1 MVLFQKCN
9 IIPPKFFFLMV
20 FTVNIYNC
28 TCDPTDTMFVLVA
41 GRLSKDDI
49 ERMVSDAE
57 KYKNDD
63 ENQRERI
70 QAKNA
75 LESYAY
81 NMKSTAEDDKLKDKL
96 SEEDRKKITDKCNE
110 VISWLDNNQVRR
122 MFLGNP

>member
-1 MVLFQKCN
+1 MCCCTSKCPCQLSN
-9 IIPPKFFFLMV
+9 DCLCV
-20 FTVNIYNC
+20 V
-28 TCDPTDTMFVLVA
+28 

-49 ERMVSDAE
+49 ERMVHDAE

-63 ENQRERI
+63 EQQRERI

-110 VISWLDNNQVRR
+110 VISWLDSNQVIKRLSGD
-122 MFLGNP
+122 FQD

>member
-1 MVLFQKCN
+1 MV
-9 IIPPKFFFLMV
+9 
-20 FTVNIYNC
+20 
-28 TCDPTDTMFVLVA
+28 

-49 ERMVSDAE
+49 ERMVHDAE

-63 ENQRERI
+63 EQQRERI

-96 SEEDRKKITDKCNE
+96 SEEDRRDHR
-110 VISWLDNNQVRR
+110 QVQWGHLLARQQP
-122 MFLGNP
+122 GN